1 MGRSSFNFCSGGK
14 YRKVVLED
22 LLKTWDFRYSFEGHS
37 RDLASLPVPDPPLT
51 DASVSKTK
59 CPLCRGKRKNETLVP
74 TSGYVFCYTCIV
86 KFIRFR
92 GICPVTKYPVKEE
105 ELVRV
110 FDSQEGN

>member
-1 MGRSSFNFCSGGK
+1 M
-14 YRKVVLED
+14 
-22 LLKTWDFRYSFEGHS
+22 
-37 RDLASLPVPDPPLT
+37 ASLPVPDPPLT

-86 KFIRFR
+86 KFIRSR